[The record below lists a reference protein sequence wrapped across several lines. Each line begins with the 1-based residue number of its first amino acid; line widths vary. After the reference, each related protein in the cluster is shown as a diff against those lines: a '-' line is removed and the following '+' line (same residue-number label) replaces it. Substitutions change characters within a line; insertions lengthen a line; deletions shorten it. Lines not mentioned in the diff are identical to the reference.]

1 MPETAGLGARIAD
14 ITSRYRGDITGA
26 LRQALD
32 RPDIGHFGY
41 MRYHLGWQDA
51 AGNAVP
57 PGGGKMLRPALVLL
71 SAEAVGGRAEVAMPA
86 SAALELVHN
95 FTLIHDDI
103 EDDSDT
109 RHGRDTVWR
118 IAGVPQAI
126 NAGDG
131 MFVLAQRTLLTLA
144 DTGVAADR
152 VFAAATALNEACIYL
167 CEGQHMDIGFE
178 TRERVTQAEYEKMI
192 SGKTAALLGASMAIG
207 AIAGGADDATVAAF
221 SECGRLLGRAFQVQ
235 DDVLGIWGEAD
246 VTGKPVADDIRSKK
260 KSFPIVWAFE
270 HAAGEDLA
278 RLERAYAG
286 PMTDAAV
293 DDVLA
298 VLDVIGAREV
308 STAEARRWADRAID
322 LLRPLSLNEQRRADI
337 EAIAAFFVQRSS

>member
-14 ITSRYRGDITGA
+14 ITSRYRDDITGA
-26 LRQALD
+26 LRRALD
-32 RPDIGHFGY
+32 RPDIGHFRY

-57 PGGGKMLRPALVLL
+57 SGGGKMLRPALVLL
-71 SAEAVGGRAEVAMPA
+71 SAEAVGGGAEVAMPA

-152 VFAAATALNEACIYL
+152 VLAAATALNEACIYL

-178 TRERVTQAEYEKMI
+178 TRERVTQAEYETMI

-298 VLDVIGAREV
+298 VLGVIGAREV